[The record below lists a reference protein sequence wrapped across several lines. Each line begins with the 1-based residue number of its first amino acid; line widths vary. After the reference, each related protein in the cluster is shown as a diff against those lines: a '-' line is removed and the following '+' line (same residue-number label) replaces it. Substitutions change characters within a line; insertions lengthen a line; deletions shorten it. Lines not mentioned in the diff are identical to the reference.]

1 MLILTVLRCYVD
13 RVGFYLQL
21 KRLNRRESVHEISDK
36 GWVSFPQAQAFHIF
50 FLLAQNL
57 CKYFCGRH
65 SYNITTPLSCN
76 STVYY
81 FICSHTTLSLSYY
94 PLTYMHHLGVI
105 PRSPNITL
113 PSSQPVLPPK
123 PWDFQREALV
133 KQRFLGSAET

>member
-13 RVGFYLQL
+13 RVEFYLQL
-21 KRLNRRESVHEISDK
+21 KRLNHRKSVHEISDK
-36 GWVSFPQAQAFHIF
+36 GWVSFPQAQAFHIL
-50 FLLAQNL
+50 FLLTHNL
-57 CKYFCGRH
+57 CLYFSGRR
-65 SYNITTPLSCN
+65 SYNMTTPFSCN

-105 PRSPNITL
+105 PRSSTITL

-123 PWDFQREALV
+123 SWDFQRETLV
-133 KQRFLGSAET
+133 KQRLFGSAET